1 MRFRCRK
8 GCPDN
13 TSGNATLRAAVLGCC
28 LLLSTGCLGPVQ
40 IGTPSGEPGCA
51 SPDGEVGEAMIL
63 VAQSVPS
70 AQLLPCL
77 RALPVGWIFHMLDAQ
92 HGRTRVLLSAG
103 DRDGEH
109 KVTLLLEASCDVA
122 GAREVSSGQPGA
134 RRYDR
139 VSPVTAGYRA
149 DRYYVFAGGCVTHR
163 YDLRGRA
170 GAEAADALSAGLGFV
185 SRSTVAATVNQRSH
199 GRLTLDPEGQR

>member
-1 MRFRCRK
+1 MSARGRRRGGLVAVF
-8 GCPDN
+8 GCF
-13 TSGNATLRAAVLGCC
+13 
-28 LLLSTGCLGPVQ
+28 LLLSTGCMSNVQ
-40 IGTPSGEPGCA
+40 IGTPSGEPDCA
-51 SPDGEVGEAMIL
+51 SPEGQVSDAVVL

-92 HGRTRVLLSAG
+92 RGRTQVLLSSG

-109 KVTLLLEASCDVA
+109 KLTLVLAGSCDVT
-122 GAREVSSGQPGA
+122 GAREVPSDQPNT

-139 VSPVTAGYRA
+139 VTRVAPGYLA

-163 YDLRGRA
+163 FDLRGRA
-170 GAEAADALSAGLGFV
+170 GAEAAAAISAGLGFV
-185 SRSTVAATVNQRSH
+185 SRSTVAAAVSERSH